1 MTRFIDSNI
10 FIYVLTKDPQHYEKG
25 RAILERIEKGEEGVT
40 STLVLEEI
48 FVFLE
53 GRKVP
58 QKIPKVFDSIR
69 SYSTLRIEPY
79 FIEDMTSAISLLKSL
94 EFKIDWDDAIIATSM
109 ERIRLDEICSNDTH
123 FDIIPHIKRVFQ

>member
-10 FIYVLTKDPQHYEKG
+10 FIYVLTQDPQHYEKA
-25 RAILERIEKGEEGVT
+25 RAILERIEKGEEAVT
-40 STLVLEEI
+40 SSLVLEEV

-53 GRKVP
+53 GRKAA

-79 FIEDMTSAISLLKSL
+79 FIEDMASAISLLKSL
-94 EFKIDWDDAIIATSM
+94 AFKIDWDDALIAASM
-109 ERIRLDEICSNDTH
+109 KRIGSDEIYSNDTH

>member
-10 FIYVLTKDPQHYEKG
+10 FIYVLTEDPEHYEKAK
-25 RAILERIEKGEEGVT
+25 AILERIEKGEEVVT

-53 GRKVP
+53 GRKAS

-94 EFKIDWDDAIIATSM
+94 NFKIDWDDAIIAASM
-109 ERIRLDEICSNDTH
+109 KRIRLDEIYSNDTH
-123 FDIIPHIKRVFQ
+123 FDIIPHIKRVIQ

>member
-10 FIYVLTKDPQHYEKG
+10 FIYVLTKDPQHYEKA
-25 RAILERIEKGEEGVT
+25 RVILERIEKGEEAVT

-53 GRKVP
+53 GRKAS

-94 EFKIDWDDAIIATSM
+94 EFKIDWDDAIIATSVK
-109 ERIRLDEICSNDTH
+109 RIRLDEICSNDTH

>member
-10 FIYVLTKDPQHYEKG
+10 FIYVLTQDPQYYEKA
-25 RAILERIEKGEEGVT
+25 RTILERIEKGEEAVT

-53 GRKVP
+53 GRKAS
-58 QKIPKVFDSIR
+58 QKIPKVLDSIR

-79 FIEDMTSAISLLKSL
+79 FIEDMVSAISLLKNL
-94 EFKIDWDDAIIATSM
+94 EFKIDWDDALIATSM
-109 ERIRLDEICSNDTH
+109 KRIGLNEIYSNDAH
-123 FDIIPHIKRVFQ
+123 FDIIPNIKRTFQ

>member
-10 FIYVLTKDPQHYEKG
+10 FIYVLTKDPQHYEKA
-25 RAILERIEKGEEGVT
+25 RAILERIEKGEEAVT

-53 GRKVP
+53 GRKAS